1 MPRLPFLALLALSC
15 LNVALSGP
23 VEYQV
28 ALQAN
33 DAPHTTDSWSY
44 VDCGLP
50 SDVIQIES
58 ISVSP
63 DPPQPGKDLTVRVKG
78 KAKEEIEVCFGYVT
92 VKLGL
97 VKLLQK
103 RFDVCEE
110 AQNANASIQCPV
122 EPGAYEVEQTVTLP
136 KEIPRAKFMVSV
148 RGFTVGDEDMLCLD
162 LKVDF
167 MKHPFPRLGW

>member
-78 KAKEEIEVCFGYVT
+78 KAKEEIEVCFGCEST
-92 VKLGL
+92 KLPVLTSFEL
-97 VKLLQK
+97 VGCIC
-103 RFDVCEE
+103 RCNSE
-110 AQNANASIQCPV
+110 ARISQVAPEA
-122 EPGAYEVEQTVTLP
+122 
-136 KEIPRAKFMVSV
+136 F
-148 RGFTVGDEDMLCLD
+148 
-162 LKVDF
+162 
-167 MKHPFPRLGW
+167 